1 MIKFEKVSKQIG
13 SFALQDISFTLPGG
27 YLMGLIGENGAGKT
41 SLLHL
46 ILGLYMPDDGDIRI
60 SGNSYD
66 NAECEIRNQ
75 TGFVLLDQELFLAN
89 ATLLN
94 NGDLFGRY
102 YTAYNREKLLDYCGQ
117 FSLDSGRRWKT
128 LSKGEKLKFQFAFA
142 LAHEPKLLVLDEP
155 TANFDPEFRKQ
166 FLHIVTEFISS
177 GERSVILATHQT
189 KELDQIADYILFLH
203 QGRLVFSTEKETLTD
218 CLRLVQGDAY
228 QVNLLKQSRVICKEV
243 KSYAASALVRHC
255 AGERYDSRLTVNVPT
270 IEEIMYYLMKSGKLD
285 RESAGRDVSC

>member
-13 SFALQDISFTLPGG
+13 DFALQDISFTLPGG

-66 NAECEIRNQ
+66 DAECEIRNQ

-102 YTAYNREKLLDYCGQ
+102 YTAYNREKLLD
-117 FSLDSGRRWKT
+117 
-128 LSKGEKLKFQFAFA
+128 
-142 LAHEPKLLVLDEP
+142 
-155 TANFDPEFRKQ
+155 
-166 FLHIVTEFISS
+166 
-177 GERSVILATHQT
+177 
-189 KELDQIADYILFLH
+189 
-203 QGRLVFSTEKETLTD
+203 
-218 CLRLVQGDAY
+218 
-228 QVNLLKQSRVICKEV
+228 
-243 KSYAASALVRHC
+243 
-255 AGERYDSRLTVNVPT
+255 
-270 IEEIMYYLMKSGKLD
+270 
-285 RESAGRDVSC
+285 

>member
-66 NAECEIRNQ
+66 DAECEIRNQ

-102 YTAYNREKLLDYCGQ
+102 SLLIIVKNCWIIV
-117 FSLDSGRRWKT
+117 DSFHW
-128 LSKGEKLKFQFAFA
+128 
-142 LAHEPKLLVLDEP
+142 
-155 TANFDPEFRKQ
+155 
-166 FLHIVTEFISS
+166 
-177 GERSVILATHQT
+177 ILAGGGKRYQ
-189 KELDQIADYILFLH
+189 KE
-203 QGRLVFSTEKETLTD
+203 K
-218 CLRLVQGDAY
+218 
-228 QVNLLKQSRVICKEV
+228 N
-243 KSYAASALVRHC
+243 
-255 AGERYDSRLTVNVPT
+255 
-270 IEEIMYYLMKSGKLD
+270 
-285 RESAGRDVSC
+285 